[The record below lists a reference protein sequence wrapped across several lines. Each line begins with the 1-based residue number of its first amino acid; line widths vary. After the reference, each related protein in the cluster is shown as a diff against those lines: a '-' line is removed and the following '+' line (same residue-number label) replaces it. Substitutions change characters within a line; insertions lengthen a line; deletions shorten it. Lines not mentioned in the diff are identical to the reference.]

1 MQSPPHELYNLY
13 RIFKWLLFSLL
24 LPLYLFLFSLS
35 IAYHWSFVIIMPT
48 TFFIPNWFT
57 YSDDR
62 IIDVVLDPKGI
73 FIGCLYN
80 EKDEKCHN
88 KKSFSMISLFR
99 YEIFSIVFKSAR
111 ILQNINE
118 NWSWIN
124 VKVQRIFWF
133 LNIFW

>member
-1 MQSPPHELYNLY
+1 
-13 RIFKWLLFSLL
+13 
-24 LPLYLFLFSLS
+24 
-35 IAYHWSFVIIMPT
+35 MPT

-99 YEIFSIVFKSAR
+99 CEIFSIVFKSAR

-118 NWSWIN
+118 NW
-124 VKVQRIFWF
+124 
-133 LNIFW
+133 

>member
-1 MQSPPHELYNLY
+1 
-13 RIFKWLLFSLL
+13 
-24 LPLYLFLFSLS
+24 
-35 IAYHWSFVIIMPT
+35 MPT

-99 YEIFSIVFKSAR
+99 YELFSIVFQGAR
-111 ILQNINE
+111 ILKNINE
-118 NWSWIN
+118 N
-124 VKVQRIFWF
+124 
-133 LNIFW
+133 